1 VCSDQDIC
9 RESRVCYARHGSVC
23 DGATWKLFSL
33 GDARDE
39 DVDPSV
45 VCPEVDT
52 EPFSVNFEY
61 TGSTTPASGGMGSGV
76 R

>member
-1 VCSDQDIC
+1 
-9 RESRVCYARHGSVC
+9 
-23 DGATWKLFSL
+23 
-33 GDARDE
+33 
-39 DVDPSV
+39 VDPSV

-52 EPFSVNFEY
+52 EPFSVNLEY